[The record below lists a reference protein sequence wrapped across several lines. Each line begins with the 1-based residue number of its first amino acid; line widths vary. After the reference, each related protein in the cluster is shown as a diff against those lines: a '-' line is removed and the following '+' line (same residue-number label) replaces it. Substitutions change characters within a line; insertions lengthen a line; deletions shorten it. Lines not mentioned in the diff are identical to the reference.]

1 MAKFLNTALLSEWI
15 PKLVNETEREL
26 VIIVPYIKTSEK
38 MYNCLYEA
46 NKRGVETTLVYRE
59 NKLTDSE
66 KAKFQS
72 LDNLNLMH
80 HPNVHTK
87 CYFNEK
93 YLIITSMNLYEYSEI
108 NNGEMGVLFHRNDL
122 EKNFGSAA
130 DTEQVFK
137 DAINEIRAIINSS
150 HFEKKSRETIDLGFE
165 MDIIKTDKE
174 KVLEHC
180 VKLNKVFLNKK
191 FEPVETNNS
200 CYPVCKDYFDKIDV
214 TLNHRVEFTLNLPE
228 PRLNEIY
235 KKFIKQYNEFMIEN
249 FKLYWNHYKATIY
262 LYPNSKSNVWNND
275 SETET
280 RQHLKKGI
288 DETIV
293 ILKKYLN
300 TQFK

>member
-46 NKRGVETTLVYRE
+46 DKRGVETTLVYRE

-108 NNGEMGVLFHRNDL
+108 NNREMGVLFHRNDL

>member
-1 MAKFLNTALLSEWI
+1 
-15 PKLVNETEREL
+15 
-26 VIIVPYIKTSEK
+26 

-108 NNGEMGVLFHRNDL
+108 NNREMGVLFHRNDL

-235 KKFIKQYNEFMIEN
+235 QKFIKQYNEFMIEN
-249 FKLYWNHYKATIY
+249 FKLYWNHYKSTIY

>member
-1 MAKFLNTALLSEWI
+1 
-15 PKLVNETEREL
+15 
-26 VIIVPYIKTSEK
+26 
-38 MYNCLYEA
+38 
-46 NKRGVETTLVYRE
+46 
-59 NKLTDSE
+59 
-66 KAKFQS
+66 
-72 LDNLNLMH
+72 
-80 HPNVHTK
+80 
-87 CYFNEK
+87 
-93 YLIITSMNLYEYSEI
+93 MNLYEYSEI
-108 NNGEMGVLFHRNDL
+108 NNREMGVLFHRNDL

>member
-1 MAKFLNTALLSEWI
+1 MPKFLNTTLLSEWI
-15 PKLVNETEREL
+15 PKLVNESEREL
-26 VIIVPYIKTSEK
+26 VIIVPYIKTSDK
-38 MYNCLYEA
+38 MYKCLYEA

-108 NNGEMGVLFHRNDL
+108 NNREMGVLFHRNDL
-122 EKNFGSAA
+122 EKNYNSSA

-150 HFEKKSRETIDLGFE
+150 QFEKKSRETIDLGFE
-165 MDIIKTDKE
+165 MEIIKTDKE

-191 FEPVETNNS
+191 FEPVENNNA
-200 CYPVCKDYFDKIDV
+200 CYPVCKDYFDKI
-214 TLNHRVEFTLNLPE
+214 
-228 PRLNEIY
+228 
-235 KKFIKQYNEFMIEN
+235 EN
-249 FKLYWNHYKATIY
+249 CL
-262 LYPNSKSNVWNND
+262 
-275 SETET
+275 
-280 RQHLKKGI
+280 
-288 DETIV
+288 
-293 ILKKYLN
+293 
-300 TQFK
+300 

>member
-1 MAKFLNTALLSEWI
+1 MPKFLNTTLLSEWI
-15 PKLVNETEREL
+15 PKLVNESEREL
-26 VIIVPYIKTSEK
+26 VIIVPYIKTSDK
-38 MYNCLYEA
+38 MYKCLYEA

-108 NNGEMGVLFHRNDL
+108 NNREMGVLFHRNDL
-122 EKNFGSAA
+122 EKNYNSSA

-150 HFEKKSRETIDLGFE
+150 QFEKKSRETIDLGFE
-165 MDIIKTDKE
+165 MEIIKTDKE

-191 FEPVETNNS
+191 FEPVENNNA

-214 TLNHRVEFTLNLPE
+214 TLNHRVEFTLNFPE
-228 PRLNEIY
+228 PRLNDIY
-235 KKFIKQYNEFMIEN
+235 QKFIRQYNEFMIEN

-288 DETIV
+288 DDTIA
-293 ILKKYLN
+293 IIRM
-300 TQFK
+300 F

>member
-1 MAKFLNTALLSEWI
+1 MPKFLNTILLSEWI

-59 NKLTDSE
+59 NKLSESE
-66 KAKFQS
+66 KAKFQG

-87 CYFNEK
+87 CYYNEK

-108 NNGEMGVLFHRNDL
+108 NNREMGVLFHKNDL
-122 EKNFGSAA
+122 EKDYGSSA
-130 DTEQVFK
+130 DNEQVFK

-191 FEPVETNNS
+191 FEPVEINNT
-200 CYPVCKDYFDKIDV
+200 CAPVCKDYFDKIDV
-214 TLNHRVEFTLNLPE
+214 ILNHRVEFTLNLPE
-228 PRLNEIY
+228 SRLNEIHQ
-235 KKFIKQYNEFMIEN
+235 KFIKQYNEFMIEH
-249 FKLYWNHYKATIY
+249 FKLYWNYYKSSIY
-262 LYPNSKSNVWNND
+262 LYPNSRSNVWNND
-275 SETET
+275 CETEK
-280 RQHLKKGI
+280 RQLLKKGI
-288 DETIV
+288 DDTITL
-293 ILKKYLN
+293 IRK
-300 TQFK
+300 F

>member
-108 NNGEMGVLFHRNDL
+108 NNREMGVLFHRNDL

-293 ILKKYLN
+293 ILKKYWLRAD
-300 TQFK
+300 